1 MNKKYKNEKL
11 TVYSTNPNFEYDSSL
26 QENDTLTPQNQN
38 LEVWIDK
45 HRAGKI
51 AIIIK
56 GFIGK
61 NQDLKDLGKKLKVNC
76 GVGGTTKNGEII
88 IQGNVRDK
96 IMEILKKDGY
106 NYKRV
111 GG

>member
-11 TVYSTNPNFEYDSSL
+11 TVYSTNPNFEYDSSS

-61 NQDLKDLGKKLKVNC
+61 NQDLKDLGKKLKV
-76 GVGGTTKNGEII
+76 KNSFTEIT
-88 IQGNVRDK
+88 N
-96 IMEILKKDGY
+96 
-106 NYKRV
+106 
-111 GG
+111 